1 MTSQV
6 QVCGDGEW
14 ERKRSD
20 EQLIPKEERWAQGR
34 GVSRCL
40 ERVRHRLGDVRVVP
54 QTSSKRAQHCFLWQV
69 ILFIADKMYY
79 TRKLYVKCSSMHV
92 VVIMDTDS
100 GLRAM
105 LSASLTSRN
114 EQGLGIGAW
123 AEIPSLP
130 PTAVWLCGVCK
141 NAHPPSV

>member
-20 EQLIPKEERWAQGR
+20 EQLRPKEERWAQGR

-69 ILFIADKMYY
+69 IFIY
-79 TRKLYVKCSSMHV
+79 RRQNVLYSK
-92 VVIMDTDS
+92 
-100 GLRAM
+100 
-105 LSASLTSRN
+105 
-114 EQGLGIGAW
+114 
-123 AEIPSLP
+123 
-130 PTAVWLCGVCK
+130 AVCEMFVH
-141 NAHPPSV
+141 AR